1 MKEMTSNYITC
12 RLQGRTG
19 HIMFQIANGYAQS
32 LKHNRQFVVPSK
44 ESTTSHLE
52 KGLFRKFDFRINT
65 IPSTEVAQHI
75 WAPFTYKEFAPSE
88 DRPTAFC
95 GWYQSEK
102 YFGNYKEVIRDA
114 FSPTTEFVI
123 KATNEFPFLNSARVA
138 AINVRRGDYLT
149 QPRHHP
155 VVTLDYIEEARKLLP
170 PHDYLM
176 VLSDDFEWCKNNI
189 KGNNIIFPTNYVD
202 QDAMWLLS
210 MCDDFIIS
218 NSTFSWWGAFLSRT
232 KNKVVISPSTWF
244 GPDIHEDPSDVWCE
258 GWIKIPTKWK
268 DGFIV
273 MQ

>member
-19 HIMFQIANGYAQS
+19 NIMFQIANGYSQS

-65 IPSTEVAQHI
+65 IPSNNI
-75 WAPFTYKEFAPSE
+75 
-88 DRPTAFC
+88 
-95 GWYQSEK
+95 
-102 YFGNYKEVIRDA
+102 
-114 FSPTTEFVI
+114 
-123 KATNEFPFLNSARVA
+123 A

-170 PHDYLM
+170 QHDYLM

-189 KGNNIIFPTNYVD
+189 KGNNIIFPSNYVD

-258 GWIKIPTKWK
+258 GWIKVPTKWK

-273 MQ
+273 ME